1 MDRKEYLKTLEDLL
15 NDSKEVSPLNYSRLN
30 YDKVEENVQNFLT
43 NCSDETLF
51 GVLMNLGNVEEL
63 MQELIEKMVREL
75 TCEAT
80 DYYSYLELKEKFGN
94 VENDN

>member
-1 MDRKEYLKTLEDLL
+1 MDRKTYIKLLNDLL
-15 NDSKEVSPLNYSRLN
+15 NDSKEVSPLNYTRLD
-30 YDKVEENVQNFLT
+30 YEKLEENVKNFLT
-43 NCSDETLF
+43 SCSDNTIL
-51 GVLMNLGNVEEL
+51 GVLLNLHNVEDL
-63 MQELIEKMVREL
+63 MQDLIEKMAKEL